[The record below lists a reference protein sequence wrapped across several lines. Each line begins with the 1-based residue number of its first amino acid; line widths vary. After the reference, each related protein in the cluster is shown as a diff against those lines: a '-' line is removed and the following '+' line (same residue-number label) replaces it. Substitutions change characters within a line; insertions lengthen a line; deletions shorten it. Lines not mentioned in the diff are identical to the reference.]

1 MRRIKI
7 AGLCLVA
14 AFVVSVAMSAS
25 ASAAA
30 PEYGQCLKGT
40 EHSESNYDSSKC
52 IKLASED
59 TGLTEAERLKKGVY
73 KWTPGFVA
81 GKTEFTTTGGA
92 ATLKTKGGKT
102 VTCTSEKSTGKYL
115 EDGTNKKESTTVEF
129 AGCASSGFACTTVG
143 KATGELVTRELIGE
157 VGFENKLKKKTAL
170 KLEPGPT
177 ASLKFIEFK
186 CVGLEIKVRGKGEE
200 AGAGIL
206 VNIKNDAMKF
216 EEILKYKA
224 TAGVQKP
231 VKWEGPNPT
240 TFLESN
246 FENTGYEQSGQEIES
261 KVKNVGSQ
269 KYELNAVL

>member
-14 AFVVSVAMSAS
+14 AFLVSVAMSAT

-30 PEYGQCLKGT
+30 PEYGQCVKGT
-40 EHSESNYDSSKC
+40 EHSESNYDSAKC

-59 TGLTEAERLKKGVY
+59 TGNTEAERLKKGVW
-73 KWTPGFVA
+73 KWKPGVVA
-81 GKTEFTTTGGA
+81 GKNEFTSKGGA

-102 VTCTSEKSTGKYL
+102 VTCESEKSTGTYL
-115 EDGTNKKESTTVEF
+115 EDGTNKKESTVVQF
-129 AGCASSGFACTTVG
+129 AGCQSSTFACTTVG
-143 KATGELVTRELIGE
+143 KGTGELETRELIGE
-157 VGFENKLKKKTAL
+157 VGFENKALKKTAL
-170 KLEPGPT
+170 KLEPAPS
-177 ASLKFIEFK
+177 AALKFIEFK
-186 CVGLEIKVRGKGEE
+186 CVGLEIKVRGKGEV

-216 EEILKYKA
+216 EETLKYKQLN
-224 TAGVQKP
+224 GVQKP
-231 VKWEGPNPT
+231 VKWEGPNPE

-261 KVKNVGSQ
+261 KVNNVGNI
-269 KYELNAVL
+269 KYELNAVV

>member
-30 PEYGQCLKGT
+30 PEYGQCVKGT

-73 KWTPGFVA
+73 KWKPGVIP
-81 GKTEFTTTGGA
+81 GKTEFTSSAGA

-115 EDGTNKKESTTVEF
+115 EDGTNKKESTVVEF
-129 AGCASSGFACTTVG
+129 AGCASSGFACTTV
-143 KATGELVTRELIGE
+143 
-157 VGFENKLKKKTAL
+157 
-170 KLEPGPT
+170 
-177 ASLKFIEFK
+177 
-186 CVGLEIKVRGKGEE
+186 
-200 AGAGIL
+200 
-206 VNIKNDAMKF
+206 
-216 EEILKYKA
+216 
-224 TAGVQKP
+224 
-231 VKWEGPNPT
+231 
-240 TFLESN
+240 
-246 FENTGYEQSGQEIES
+246 
-261 KVKNVGSQ
+261 
-269 KYELNAVL
+269 

>member
-14 AFVVSVAMSAS
+14 AFLVSVAMSAT

-30 PEYGQCLKGT
+30 PEYGQCLKT
-40 EHSESNYDSSKC
+40 TPKALTNYDSAKC
-52 IKLASED
+52 IKLAGED
-59 TGLTEAERLKKGVY
+59 AGTEAEKLKKGNF
-73 KWTPGFVA
+73 KWVPGFVA

-102 VTCTSEKSTGKYL
+102 VTCTSEKSTGNYL
-115 EDGTNKKESTTVEF
+115 EDGTNKKESTVVQF
-129 AGCASSGFACTTVG
+129 AGCQSSTFACTTVG
-143 KATGELVTRELIGE
+143 KGTGELETRELIGE
-157 VGFENKLKKKTAL
+157 VGFENKALKKTAL
-170 KLEPGPT
+170 KLEPAPS
-177 ASLKFIEFK
+177 AALKFIEFK
-186 CVGLEIKVRGKGEE
+186 CVGLEIKVRGKGEV

-216 EEILKYKA
+216 EETLKYKQSS
-224 TAGVQKP
+224 GVQKP
-231 VKWEGPNPT
+231 VKWEGPNAE

-261 KVKNVGSQ
+261 KVNNVGGI
-269 KYELNAVL
+269 KYELNAVV